1 MSNHISATPKAITK
15 TIKATSRASVSID
28 KNYYTLEYTEERI
41 IPDLPDIDLLVEK
54 TLLWEEVNSQVDK
67 QIEDVLKTF
76 GK

>member
-1 MSNHISATPKAITK
+1 MNYISKATTK

-28 KNYYTLEYTEERI
+28 KNYYTLEYTEERT
-41 IPDLPDIDLLVEK
+41 IPDMPDIDLLLEK
-54 TLLWEEVNSQVDK
+54 TLLWNEVNAQVDK

>member
-1 MSNHISATPKAITK
+1 MNYISKATTK

-28 KNYYTLEYTEERI
+28 KNYYTLEYTEERT
-41 IPDLPDIDLLVEK
+41 IPDMPDIDLLLEK
-54 TLLWEEVNSQVDK
+54 NLLWDEVNAQVDK

>member
-1 MSNHISATPKAITK
+1 MNNYESKAITK
-15 TIKATSRASVSID
+15 TIKATSRASVVID

-41 IPDLPDIDLLVEK
+41 IPDLPNIDLLLEK
-54 TLLWEEVNSQVDK
+54 TLLWDEVNSQVDK